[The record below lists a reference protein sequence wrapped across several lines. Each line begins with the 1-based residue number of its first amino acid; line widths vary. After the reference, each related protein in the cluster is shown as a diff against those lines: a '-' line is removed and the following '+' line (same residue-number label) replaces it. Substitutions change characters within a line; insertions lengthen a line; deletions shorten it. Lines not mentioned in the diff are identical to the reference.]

1 MYKTTAVA
9 IDGPSAA
16 GKSTVARAL
25 AQKLGFIY
33 VDTGALYRSIGYY
46 AHQRVLDTTDAA
58 QVVPL
63 LPEINIEMKY
73 VDGLQRM
80 LLNGEDVTEGIRL
93 PEMSMAASNVSA
105 IPAVR
110 SFLLDLQRDLAKA
123 NNVVMDGRDIG
134 TVVLP
139 DAKIKFFLTATPEAR
154 ACRRFLEFQAKGQ
167 VVEYEKLLAETKQRD
182 YNDMNRATAPLCQ
195 ADDAILID
203 STDLTFNE
211 TLERMTAI
219 IEERL

>member
-1 MYKTTAVA
+1 MSNTTAIA

-25 AQKLGFIY
+25 AQRLGYIY

-46 AHQRVLDTTDAA
+46 AHTRVSDTTDAA

-63 LPEINIEMKY
+63 LPEIVIEMKY

-80 LLNGEDVTEGIRL
+80 LLNGEDVTEAIRL

-110 SFLLDLQRDLAKA
+110 DFLLDLQRDLARQ
-123 NNVVMDGRDIG
+123 NSVVMDGRDIG

-154 ACRRFLEFQAKGQ
+154 AGRRFLEYKEKGQ
-167 VVEYEKLLAETKQRD
+167 TVDFETILAETKQRD
-182 YNDMNRATAPLCQ
+182 YNDSNRATAPLCQ

-203 STDLTFNE
+203 STDLTLDE
-211 TLERMTAI
+211 TLARMTAI
-219 IEERL
+219 VKERL

>member
-1 MYKTTAVA
+1 MNKTMAIA

-25 AQKLGFIY
+25 AQRLGYIY

-46 AHQRVLDTTDAA
+46 AHARVPDTTDAA
-58 QVVPL
+58 RVVPL
-63 LPEINIEMKY
+63 LPEMHIEMKY

-80 LLNGEDVTEGIRL
+80 LLNGEDVTEAIRL

-110 SFLLDLQRDLAKA
+110 DFLLDLQRDLARQ
-123 NNVVMDGRDIG
+123 NSVVMDGRDIG

-154 ACRRFLEFQAKGQ
+154 ARRRFLEYKEKGQ
-167 VVEYEKLLAETKQRD
+167 EVDFETILRETKQRD
-182 YNDMNRATAPLCQ
+182 HNDTHRATAPLCR
-195 ADDAILID
+195 AEDAVLID
-203 STDLTFNE
+203 STELTLEE
-211 TLERMTAI
+211 TLARMTAI
-219 IEERL
+219 VKERL

>member
-1 MYKTTAVA
+1 MNRTTAIA

-16 GKSTVARAL
+16 GKSTVARGL

-46 AHQRVLDTTDAA
+46 AHRHVSDTTDAA

-63 LPEINIEMKY
+63 LSEINIEMKY

-80 LLNGEDVTEGIRL
+80 LLNGEDVTEGIRQ
-93 PEMSMAASNVSA
+93 PEMSMVASNVSA

-139 DAKIKFFLTATPEAR
+139 DAKVKFFLTAAPEAR
-154 ACRRFLEFQAKGQ
+154 AYRRFLEYNEKGQ
-167 VVEYEKLLAETKQRD
+167 TVALVTILAETKQRD
-182 YNDMNRATAPLCQ
+182 YNDSHRAAAPLCQ

-203 STDLTFNE
+203 STHMTLHE
-211 TLERMTAI
+211 TLEQMTAI
-219 IEERL
+219 IKERL

>member
-1 MYKTTAVA
+1 MNKTTAIA

-25 AQKLGFIY
+25 AQKLGYIY

-46 AHQRVLDTTDAA
+46 AHHRVSDTTNAA

-63 LPEINIEMKY
+63 LPGIGIEMKY

-80 LLNGEDVTEGIRL
+80 LLNGEDVTEAIRL

-110 SFLLDLQRDLAKA
+110 DFLLDLQRDLARQ
-123 NNVVMDGRDIG
+123 NSVVMDGRDIG

-139 DAKIKFFLTATPEAR
+139 DAKIKFFLTATPQAR
-154 ACRRFLEFQAKGQ
+154 ARRRFLEYREKGQ
-167 VVEYEKLLAETKQRD
+167 DVDFETILAETKQRD
-182 YNDMNRATAPLCQ
+182 YNDSHRAAAPLCQ

-203 STDLTFNE
+203 STDLTLGE

-219 IEERL
+219 VKERL

>member
-1 MYKTTAVA
+1 MKKTTAIA

-16 GKSTVARAL
+16 GKSTIARGL

-46 AHQRVLDTTDAA
+46 AHHHVSDTTDAA

-80 LLNGEDVTEGIRL
+80 LLNGEDITEGIRL

-123 NNVVMDGRDIG
+123 HNVVMDGRDIG

-139 DAKIKFFLTATPEAR
+139 DAQIKFFLTATPEAR
-154 ACRRFLEFQAKGQ
+154 ARRRFLEYQEKGQ
-167 VVEYEKLLAETKQRD
+167 SVDFETILAETKQRD
-182 YNDMNRATAPLCQ
+182 YNDSHRAAAPLCQ
-195 ADDAILID
+195 ADDAVLID
-203 STDLTFNE
+203 STDLTLHE
-211 TLERMTAI
+211 TLLKMMTMT
-219 IEERL
+219 EERL

>member
-1 MYKTTAVA
+1 MNKTTAIA

-16 GKSTVARAL
+16 GKSTIARAL
-25 AQKLGFIY
+25 AQKLGYIY

-46 AHQRVLDTTDAA
+46 AHPRVSDTTDAKE
-58 QVVPL
+58 VVPL
-63 LPEINIEMKY
+63 LHDIAIEMKY

-80 LLNGEDVTEGIRL
+80 LLNGEDITEAIRL

-110 SFLLDLQRDLAKA
+110 DFLLDLQRDLARQ
-123 NNVVMDGRDIG
+123 NSVVMDGRDIG

-139 DAKIKFFLTATPEAR
+139 DAKIKFFLTATPQAR
-154 ACRRFLEFQAKGQ
+154 ARRRYLEYMEKGQ
-167 VVEYEKLLAETKQRD
+167 AVDFQTILDEIKQRD
-182 YNDMNRATAPLCQ
+182 HNDSHRATAPLCQ
-195 ADDAILID
+195 AEDAVLID

-211 TLERMTAI
+211 TLERMTTVVR
-219 IEERL
+219 EKL

>member
-1 MYKTTAVA
+1 MNKTTAIA

-16 GKSTVARAL
+16 GKSTIARAL

-46 AHQRVLDTTDAA
+46 AHHRVSDTTDAA
-58 QVVPL
+58 QVAPL
-63 LPEINIEMKY
+63 LSEINIEMKY

-80 LLNGEDVTEGIRL
+80 LLNGKDVTEEIRL

-110 SFLLDLQRDLAKA
+110 SFLLDLQRDLSKA
-123 NNVVMDGRDIG
+123 SNVVMDGRDIG
-134 TVVLP
+134 TVVMP

-154 ACRRFLEFQAKGQ
+154 ARRRFLEFQAKGQ
-167 VVEYEKLLAETKQRD
+167 AVDYEKILAETKQRD
-182 YNDMNRATAPLCQ
+182 YNDMNRAAAPLCQ
-195 ADDAILID
+195 ADDAVLID